1 MPRICFSH
9 WMGKTS
15 TTLAAPWESA
25 SPSSPASMLNTTMT
39 RAGITPD
46 QTSPLRMHSHPLTPK
61 PWQLLHLVRLQYKS
75 CFSSRLWMVTNQRE
89 QLDLFT
95 LLFFASSCTRHN
107 FSHSIRWRPRLS
119 TNLCHP
125 ANRLVTYLSPFSDLN
140 AFFFN
145 NHLFVLWYSI
155 SRLKLMSVHCRSVSA
170 WYSQCPGIPGCGPQW
185 YGSCCCSR

>member
-1 MPRICFSH
+1 MPRFCFSH

-15 TTLAAPWESA
+15 TTLAAHWESA
-25 SPSSPASMLNTTMT
+25 SPSSPASTLNTIMT

-61 PWQLLHLVRLQYKS
+61 PWQLLRLVRLKYKS
-75 CFSSRLWMVTNQRE
+75 LFSYLWMVTNQSE
-89 QLDLFT
+89 QSDLFT
-95 LLFFASSCTRHN
+95 LLIVASSCTRHN

-140 AFFFN
+140 TFFLLFTIIGLFFN
-145 NHLFVLWYSI
+145 I
-155 SRLKLMSVHCRSVSA
+155 
-170 WYSQCPGIPGCGPQW
+170 
-185 YGSCCCSR
+185 